1 MGIPDVAGL
10 HEVHGHISHP
20 AIPWER
26 GVGGYLKKK
35 KEVKDDSLVS
45 CWTAALGRLWD
56 MLEIQVETWDRRPRL
71 EKLAGSNEGMDGN
84 WERRPGLENG
94 Q

>member
-1 MGIPDVAGL
+1 MLPGCTKYTAT
-10 HEVHGHISHP
+10 SHTLP
-20 AIPWER
+20 FLER
-26 GVGGYLKKK
+26 GGRGLLKKK